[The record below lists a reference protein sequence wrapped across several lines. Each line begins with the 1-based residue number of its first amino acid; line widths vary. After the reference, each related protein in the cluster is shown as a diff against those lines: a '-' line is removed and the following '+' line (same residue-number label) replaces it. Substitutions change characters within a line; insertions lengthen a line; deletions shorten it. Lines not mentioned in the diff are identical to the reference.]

1 MVTLKPKKLRL
12 GRSPVSRRGF
22 LNAFLG
28 TGVAALL
35 GAVLYPI
42 VRFVIPPKQSEAAT
56 SQVVA
61 AKVGDLVPNSGKI
74 FRFGKEPVLLILLA
88 SGEYRAFQATCT
100 HLDCNVQYRADLER
114 IWCACHNGHY
124 DLNGKNI
131 EGPPPSPLARFD
143 VTVRGDQIIVAK
155 A

>member
-1 MVTLKPKKLRL
+1 MLKSKTLNS
-12 GRSPVSRRGF
+12 GGSSVSRRGF

-28 TGVAALL
+28 SGVAALV

-42 VRFVIPPKQSEAAT
+42 VRFIIPPRQPEAAT

-61 AKVGDLVPNSGKI
+61 AKVGDLAPNSGKI
-74 FRFGKEPVLLILLA
+74 FRFGREPVLLILLA

-100 HLDCNVQYRADLER
+100 HLDCNVQYRADLEH

-131 EGPPPSPLARFD
+131 AGPPPSPLARYD
-143 VTVRGDQIIVAK
+143 VTVRGDQIVVAK

>member
-1 MVTLKPKKLRL
+1 MLKPKTPRP
-12 GRSPVSRRGF
+12 SSSSVSRRGF
-22 LNAFLG
+22 LNLFLG
-28 TGVAALL
+28 SGVAALL

-42 VRFVIPPKQSEAAT
+42 VRFVIPPKQPEAAT
-56 SQVVA
+56 TRVVA
-61 AKVGDLVPNSGKI
+61 ARVGDLALNSGKI

-100 HLDCNVQYRADLER
+100 HLDCNVQYRPDLGH

-131 EGPPPSPLARFD
+131 AGPPPEPLAQFD
-143 VTVRGDQIIVAK
+143 VTVRGDQIIVTK